1 MRHTLS
7 VLVENKFGVLARV
20 SGMFSGRGFN
30 IDSLNVAPTHDP
42 ALSRITAVLNGDD
55 TALDMVTKQLRKLI
69 NVVEVVDFHA
79 GEAVQRELLLTRV
92 KATSK
97 TRSEIMQI
105 CDIFRAKIVNVAQD
119 AVIIEITGDE
129 ASLDLCVKQLRKLV
143 NVVEVVDFHAGEAVQ
158 RELLLTRVKA
168 TSKTRSEIM
177 QICDIFRAK
186 IVNVAQDAVII
197 EITGDEGKLTPFLKL
212 LEPFGILEIAR
223 TGLLALKRDNASA

>member
-42 ALSRITAVLNGDD
+42 ALSRITVVLNGDD
-55 TALDMVTKQLRKLI
+55 SSLDMVIKQLRKLI

-79 GEAVQRELLLTRV
+79 GEAVQRELLLVRV
-92 KATSK
+92 KADSK

-105 CDIFRAKIVNVAQD
+105 CDIFR
-119 AVIIEITGDE
+119 G
-129 ASLDLCVKQLRKLV
+129 
-143 NVVEVVDFHAGEAVQ
+143 
-158 RELLLTRVKA
+158 
-168 TSKTRSEIM
+168 
-177 QICDIFRAK
+177 K

-197 EITGDEGKLTPFLKL
+197 EITGDEGKLAALLKL
-212 LEPFGILEIAR
+212 LEPFGVLELAR
-223 TGLLALKRDNASA
+223 TGSLALKRETVGKSN